1 MVISIYFPCSDSY
14 QNRKTPLNSAQKWS
28 STFYLLNSVKE
39 LQKSKN
45 SI

>member
-1 MVISIYFPCSDSY
+1 MVIFLYFPCSDSY
-14 QNRKTPLNSAQKWS
+14 QNGNTPLNSAQQWS